1 MITFEVDVNAGL
13 TDGSQIDHTISL
25 ISAALSI
32 TDAAQTVFINPF
44 NLNTGNKPLYAETT
58 GVFDRTLPVSN
69 GTTNIVAQG
78 ASQAFNVSPT
88 LESSLDLA
96 NAIINVPIWTVATVR
111 PMRAN
116 GPYRPL
122 CLIPAPQAAR

>member
-13 TDGSQIDHTISL
+13 TDGSQIDQYIAISL

-69 GTTNIVAQG
+69 GTTNIAAQG
-78 ASQAFNVSPT
+78 LGQGIQRIAHP
-88 LESSLDLA
+88 
-96 NAIINVPIWTVATVR
+96 
-111 PMRAN
+111 
-116 GPYRPL
+116 
-122 CLIPAPQAAR
+122 